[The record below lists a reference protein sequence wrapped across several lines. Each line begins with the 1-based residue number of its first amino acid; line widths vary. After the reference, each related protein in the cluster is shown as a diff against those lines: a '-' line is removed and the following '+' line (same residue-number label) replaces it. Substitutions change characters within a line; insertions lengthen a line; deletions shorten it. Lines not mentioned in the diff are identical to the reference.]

1 MSEQI
6 PKNTD
11 ENGRDMK
18 GRFATGNNGKP
29 KGATHKTT
37 KELREFIT
45 SFLNDKSNEIPDMW
59 DELETKD
66 KLTLFMHLCRLVM
79 PKTIEEESNTNNEL
93 KQPIW
98 MIVDNS
104 QKNGVEPI
112 TGMEITS
119 TPPELKGLSPEQ
131 IDALIKKL

>member
-1 MSEQI
+1 MSEHT

-45 SFLNDKSNEIPDMW
+45 SFLNDKSNEIPQMW

-79 PKTIEEESNTNNEL
+79 PKPIDEEPEKEDRL
-93 KQPIW
+93 LRRPI
-98 MIVDNS
+98 INFINPDI
-104 QKNGVEPI
+104 I
-112 TGMEITS
+112 TGMEIVDS
-119 TPPELKGLSPEQ
+119 TPPKLTQEQ
-131 IDALIKKL
+131 IDKLIDKL

>member
-1 MSEQI
+1 MSDNL

-11 ENGRDMK
+11 ENGRDQK

-45 SFLNDKSNEIPDMW
+45 GFLNDKSTEIPDMW
-59 DELETKD
+59 DNLDDKD
-66 KLTLFMHLCRLVM
+66 KLSLFMHLCRLVM
-79 PKTIEEESNTNNEL
+79 PKPNEEEPAANGHL

-104 QKNGVEPI
+104 KRDIDPI
-112 TGMEITS
+112 TGMEIIDSKSNNMT
-119 TPPELKGLSPEQ
+119 PEQ
-131 IDALIKKL
+131 IDKLIDKL